1 MSTFTIMAKLPTKN
15 LSTKVLSARVTPD
28 VYMAWQDIA
37 NSKGLSVSECLRD
50 AVTMVDKKPI
60 LKAADGMVVP
70 DELNRTLGAIGGGTV
85 IGILLYKGIK
95 ATLIKNPQ
103 SGLNDNEIEA
113 ISTIMAISGSLLA
126 GMGIHKLMAENN

>member
-1 MSTFTIMAKLPTKN
+1 MYTFTIMAKLPTKN

-28 VYMAWQDIA
+28 VYSAWQNIA
-37 NSKGLSVSECLRD
+37 KSKGLSVSDCLRD

-60 LKAADGMVVP
+60 IKAADGMVVP

-95 ATLIKNPQ
+95 TTLNKNPQ

>member
-28 VYMAWQDIA
+28 VYMAWQDMA

-60 LKAADGMVVP
+60 LKAADGMFVP

-85 IGILLYKGIK
+85 IGIILYKGIK

>member
-28 VYMAWQDIA
+28 VYMAWQDMA

-126 GMGIHKLMAENN
+126 GVGIHKLMAENN

>member
-1 MSTFTIMAKLPTKN
+1 MAKLPTKN

-28 VYMAWQDIA
+28 VYIAWQDMA

-85 IGILLYKGIK
+85 VGIILYKGIK

-103 SGLNDNEIEA
+103 SGLNDAEIEA
-113 ISTIMAISGSLLA
+113 ISTIMAISGSLLT
-126 GMGIHKLMAENN
+126 GMGIHKLMAEKS

>member
-1 MSTFTIMAKLPTKN
+1 MAKLPTKN

-28 VYMAWQDIA
+28 VYKAWQDMA
-37 NSKGLSVSECLRD
+37 NAKNLSVSECLRD

-60 LKAADGMVVP
+60 LKAADGMIIP

-95 ATLIKNPQ
+95 ATLMKNPQ
-103 SGLNDNEIEA
+103 SGLNNNEIEA

-126 GMGIHKLMAENN
+126 GVGIHKLMAENN

>member
-1 MSTFTIMAKLPTKN
+1 MFTFTIMAKLPTKN

-28 VYMAWQDIA
+28 VYSAWQDIA

-126 GMGIHKLMAENN
+126 GVGIHKLMTENN

>member
-28 VYMAWQDIA
+28 VYMAWQDMA

-103 SGLNDNEIEA
+103 SGLNNNEIEA

-126 GMGIHKLMAENN
+126 GVGIHKLMTENN

>member
-1 MSTFTIMAKLPTKN
+1 MSTFTIMAKIPTKN

-28 VYMAWQDIA
+28 VYKAWQDMA
-37 NSKGLSVSECLRD
+37 NSKNLSVSECLRD

-95 ATLIKNPQ
+95 ATLTKNPQ
-103 SGLNDNEIEA
+103 SGLNDTEIEA
-113 ISTIMAISGSLLA
+113 ISVIMAMSGSLLA